1 MVFGVLST
9 VILKLVGHYKSNLIC
24 ESSLIAGKS
33 LIRDNQQR
41 NVLFNQKKNRGLTT
55 PQQSLNV

>member
-1 MVFGVLST
+1 MEIGVLST

-33 LIRDNQQR
+33 LIRDNQQPSS
-41 NVLFNQKKNRGLTT
+41 LFREGSTT
-55 PQQSLNV
+55 IM